1 MNKQLLQKYATLAI
15 KVGCG
20 LKKGQDIIINAPV
33 QTSDFNRL
41 LVEQAYKLG
50 ARKVHMEYRDD
61 LIKLQDL
68 KYQDIKILTTI
79 PKYISDRRAVPIQNG
94 ACILNVISDIPD
106 VFKSINSNKLKL
118 VSQANEKANH
128 IYREYQG
135 RNQTKWSIVAYP
147 NTTWAKKVFPKY
159 KTEMA
164 YAKLEKAILDACYVS
179 TTNDPIKAWVHH
191 NKLTHDRV
199 NTMNKYHFKTLHFWN
214 DLGTNIT
221 FDLPPK
227 HNWAGGQELSTK
239 GEPFNPNI
247 PTEEIF
253 CMPSKFGINGKVVT
267 TKPLNYLG
275 NLISQFT
282 LTFKNGKVVKYTAKD
297 HLPTLKSL
305 IEYDEGSCYAGEI
318 AIVEH
323 YSPISLSGV
332 LFYETLFDENAS
344 CHIALGRAYAM
355 NLVGGTKMSKEQLA
369 KNGANYSGTH
379 VDFMFGSK
387 NMNIDGITKNA
398 KVINIY
404 KNGKFT
410 FKK

>member
-135 RNQTKWSIVAYP
+135 RNQTK
-147 NTTWAKKVFPKY
+147 
-159 KTEMA
+159 
-164 YAKLEKAILDACYVS
+164 
-179 TTNDPIKAWVHH
+179 
-191 NKLTHDRV
+191 
-199 NTMNKYHFKTLHFWN
+199 
-214 DLGTNIT
+214 
-221 FDLPPK
+221 
-227 HNWAGGQELSTK
+227 
-239 GEPFNPNI
+239 
-247 PTEEIF
+247 
-253 CMPSKFGINGKVVT
+253 
-267 TKPLNYLG
+267 
-275 NLISQFT
+275 
-282 LTFKNGKVVKYTAKD
+282 
-297 HLPTLKSL
+297 
-305 IEYDEGSCYAGEI
+305 
-318 AIVEH
+318 
-323 YSPISLSGV
+323 
-332 LFYETLFDENAS
+332 
-344 CHIALGRAYAM
+344 
-355 NLVGGTKMSKEQLA
+355 
-369 KNGANYSGTH
+369 
-379 VDFMFGSK
+379 
-387 NMNIDGITKNA
+387 
-398 KVINIY
+398 
-404 KNGKFT
+404 
-410 FKK
+410 